1 MSRFRVLRFKDGRHY
16 KLVFQDA
23 EPPDLQP
30 GNTIG
35 ELRVVD
41 GQYEDLLEC
50 LHKAGIDIVN
60 KLGVPLKEDF

>member
-1 MSRFRVLRFKDGRHY
+1 MGRFRVLRFKDGRHY

-35 ELRVVD
+35 ELRVVN
-41 GQYEDLLEC
+41 GQYEELAERLTQ
-50 LHKAGIDIVN
+50 AGFEIVN